1 MIRVAVTGAKGRM
14 GSTVVAAVTGAAVL
28 TAQALCPATAQYVFP
43 SEHYDEPVHRMQM
56 QKLGQT
62 PFLETGH
69 LDGQGTGAALG
80 LALADAAQQVLGR
93 LQAE

>member
-1 MIRVAVTGAKGRM
+1 
-14 GSTVVAAVTGAAVL
+14 
-28 TAQALCPATAQYVFP
+28 
-43 SEHYDEPVHRMQM
+43 MQM

-93 LQAE
+93 LQAK